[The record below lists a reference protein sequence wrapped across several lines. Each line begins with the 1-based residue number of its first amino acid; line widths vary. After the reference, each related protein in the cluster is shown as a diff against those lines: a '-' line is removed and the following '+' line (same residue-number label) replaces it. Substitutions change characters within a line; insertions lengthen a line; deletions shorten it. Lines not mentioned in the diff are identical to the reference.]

1 MGIFS
6 ILEEES
12 MFPKATD
19 DTFKEKLYQ
28 NHLGKSP
35 NFSKPK
41 IGTKGADGAHFS
53 IAHYAGVVP
62 YNISGWLEKNKDPLN
77 DNVVDLFKKSGNP
90 LLCKCFYDPQEAADA
105 EAAAAG
111 GKGKYG
117 WIFSLC

>member
-1 MGIFS
+1 
-6 ILEEES
+6 

-41 IGTKGADGAHFS
+41 IGMKGAEGAHLS
-53 IAHYAGVVP
+53 IAHYAGTVP

-77 DNVVDLFKKSGNP
+77 DNVVELFKKGGNP
-90 LLCKCFYDPQEAADA
+90 LMAKVWAEPGDAAGE

-111 GKGKYG
+111 KGNLALYG
-117 WIFSLC
+117 LYLPG